1 MKVITRLIEW
11 VRAQIAAIQAA
22 HHEAARNLVLRLSM
36 AFLTWKFIGDTWDA
50 GSLTLWSPNSRS
62 AAVATMLGGDWVGWL
77 FIAMSLAMMPFM
89 LSELCWWV
97 GRHRRAHSKL
107 AMLAFGISGALYL
120 LLVMVS
126 RNTELTLIKQ
136 TYTRT
141 GIECIAMMLLIGTL
155 LNAQLRAEYGL
166 DDFVSESNR
175 VPLEPSAG

>member
-1 MKVITRLIEW
+1 MKFITVLIEW
-11 VRAQIAAIQAA
+11 VRVQIAAIQTA

-50 GSLTLWSPNSRS
+50 GSLTLWSPHSRS

-77 FIAMSLAMMPFM
+77 FLALSLAMMPFM

-97 GRHRRAHSKL
+97 GRHRRVHSKL
-107 AMLAFGISGALYL
+107 AMLAFGIAGALYL
-120 LLVMVS
+120 LLVVVAS
-126 RNTELTLIKQ
+126 NTELTVIKQ
-136 TYTRT
+136 TYART

-155 LNAQLRAEYGL
+155 LNAQLRAEHGL